1 MTVWWITLAS
11 SYLLCLVAG
20 MNAKTVYSNG
30 HYTKKYNKFFS
41 FMSVAILVLVAGL
54 RSGIGDTPT
63 YIQGYKTDAPSTIA
77 GSIKLLFSGKKD
89 AGFYFYQ
96 GILKSIV
103 NNPNVFIFLRNP
115 YANAIFSRYCI
126 DISTICP
133 FSHFVAALWQGCVIT
148 QCSFLYV
155 FQYILNVIIPCSKYH
170 LVLSEVRVIMFIYIY
185 LFFIFVS

>member
-103 NNPNVFIFLRNP
+103 NNPNVFIFVTSLITIVLIFITYYKYSQLLELSVFLFITTGCYLVTMNGIRQ
-115 YANAIFSRYCI
+115 YLASAILFLFSI
-126 DISTICP
+126 NT
-133 FSHFVAALWQGCVIT
+133 
-148 QCSFLYV
+148 
-155 FQYILNVIIPCSKYH
+155 
-170 LVLSEVRVIMFIYIY
+170 
-185 LFFIFVS
+185 

>member
-30 HYTKKYNKFFS
+30 YYTKKYNKFFS

-77 GSIKLLFSGKKD
+77 
-89 AGFYFYQ
+89 
-96 GILKSIV
+96 
-103 NNPNVFIFLRNP
+103 
-115 YANAIFSRYCI
+115 
-126 DISTICP
+126 
-133 FSHFVAALWQGCVIT
+133 
-148 QCSFLYV
+148 
-155 FQYILNVIIPCSKYH
+155 
-170 LVLSEVRVIMFIYIY
+170 
-185 LFFIFVS
+185 